1 MSFSKIIPDQ
11 AVLDLYKVVFPLV
24 SEPNGLFGDQAEW
37 YGLKLPVSDEVV
49 AFYTIGHIDDLR
61 SSRVMLYNVCVA
73 PQHRHQGYGQR
84 LMKEL
89 LKMYGD
95 REIFL
100 FVNPDNRD
108 AMTLYQRFKFREVQ
122 RVYVP
127 PKGEICL
134 KRSGR

>member
-1 MSFSKIIPDQ
+1 MMSFSKIIPDQ

-24 SEPNGLFGDQAEW
+24 SEPNGLFGDKAEW
-37 YGLKLPVSDEVV
+37 YGLKLPVNDEVV
-49 AFYTIGHIDDLR
+49 AFYTIGHRDH
-61 SSRVMLYNVCVA
+61 RVMLYNVCVA

-89 LKMYGD
+89 IKMYGD

-108 AMTLYQRFKFREVQ
+108 AMLLYQRFKFREVK

-127 PKGEICL
+127 PKGEICM
-134 KRSGR
+134 KRGER